1 MRRLRITPSGT
12 PADVQ
17 GFGYYG
23 GWHDGGSAGVWRGV
37 GPVVEHDRYPVPA
50 RHTASATPHR
60 DAAEARADGV
70 PCRVVSADGSEG
82 MAHFEHHVF
91 GRYEPYDLGG

>member
-1 MRRLRITPSGT
+1 MRHELRITPSGT

-50 RHTASATPHR
+50 IPLGHPTSRCAVQ
-60 DAAEARADGV
+60 ADGV